1 MRTASRQ
8 VINYIAVFIVFSD
21 ALAFR
26 DILPFMDLRGS
37 YFLMALVLVLFIS
50 LLRGVYFNKTFLF
63 LFGVVIV
70 FSLCNIYVA
79 KDTFLLLTKQ
89 IIGIFGNALV
99 FYLLMKVNRYDVK
112 RLFKVYLNLAVLAG
126 LIGLFQEL
134 SYSLGFRAGYD
145 FSYILPSWYSRLSS
159 TGFLKVSSI
168 VPEPAAFCFVMM
180 PAFFAAITSFSRDNF
195 KFLSKWKSLII
206 IFSVFFSFS
215 LMGYTGITFSL
226 ALLFYNHGKIR
237 HFVVGAV
244 LISILMFSA
253 YHSIADLKIR
263 VDDSINALTGKVRLE
278 KTNSSTFTLFSNALV
293 AWESFKDN
301 PVFGSGLGS
310 HSISHD
316 RYIGK
321 VVDVDAVMANYK
333 KHRFFNKGDANSL
346 FLRLVSETGL
356 LGLFFVFCFV
366 FRFWILKKNDKSGF
380 LWVVS
385 NAILAVFLI
394 RAIRGGHYFVGGTF
408 FFMWLYYF
416 AGKSVI
422 AMPKNYRGVCN

>member
-1 MRTASRQ
+1 MRTVSRR

-26 DILPFMDLRGS
+26 DILPFMEVRGS
-37 YFLMALVLVLFIS
+37 YFLMALVLVLFIP

-63 LFGVVIV
+63 LFGAVIV
-70 FSLCNIYVA
+70 FSLYNIYVA
-79 KDTFLLLTKQ
+79 KDTFSLLAKQ
-89 IIGIFGNALV
+89 VIGIFSSSLI
-99 FYLLMKVNRYDVK
+99 FYLLMKVNSYDVK
-112 RLFKVYLNLAVLAG
+112 RLFKVYLNLAFLVG

-134 SYSLGFRAGYD
+134 SYLLGFRAGYD
-145 FSYILPSWYSRLSS
+145 FSYIFPSWRLHLSQA
-159 TGFLKVSSI
+159 GFLKINSI
-168 VPEPAAFCFVMM
+168 MSEPSAFCYVMI
-180 PAFFAAITSFSRDNF
+180 PAFFAAITSFSKSNF
-195 KFLSKWKSLII
+195 KFLNKGRSLVII
-206 IFSVFFSFS
+206 LSVVLSFSLVGYMGMFFSF
-215 LMGYTGITFSL
+215 M
-226 ALLFYNHGKIR
+226 LLFFNYAKTR
-237 HFVVGAV
+237 YLVVGTV
-244 LISILMFSA
+244 LISILLFSA
-253 YHSIADLKIR
+253 YDNIADLKIR
-263 VDDSINALTGKVRLE
+263 VDDSINALTGKTELE
-278 KTNSSTFTLFSNALV
+278 ETNLSTFTLFSNALV

-316 RYIGK
+316 RYMGK

-333 KHRFFNKGDANSL
+333 YTFLNKGDASSL
-346 FLRLVSETGL
+346 FLRLLSETGL
-356 LGLFFVFCFV
+356 LGLFFIFCFV

>member
-21 ALAFR
+21 ALTFR
-26 DILPFMDLRGS
+26 DILPFMELRSS
-37 YFLMALVLVLFIS
+37 YFLLALVLVLCIP
-50 LLRGVYFNKTFLF
+50 LLKGVYFNRTFLF
-63 LFGVVIV
+63 LFGAIIV
-70 FSLCNIYVA
+70 FSLCNIYVE
-79 KDTFLLLTKQ
+79 KDSFFLLAKQ
-89 IIGIFGNALV
+89 VIGIFSSSLI
-99 FYLLMKVNRYDVK
+99 FYLLMKANEYDVK
-112 RLFKVYLNLAVLAG
+112 RLFKVYLNLAFLVG

-134 SYSLGFRAGYD
+134 SFLLGFRAGYD
-145 FSYILPSWYSRLSS
+145 FSYIFTSWRLYLSQA
-159 TGFLKVSSI
+159 GFLKISSI
-168 VPEPAAFCFVMM
+168 LPEPASFCYVMI
-180 PAFFAAITSFSRDNF
+180 PAFFAALTSFSKSNF
-195 KFLSKWKSLII
+195 KFLNKWRALVII
-206 IFSVFFSFS
+206 LSVVLSFS
-215 LMGYTGITFSL
+215 LVGYIGMVLSFML
-226 ALLFYNHGKIR
+226 LLFNYTKIR
-237 HFVVGAV
+237 YLVVGTV
-244 LISILMFSA
+244 LISILMFFA
-253 YHSIADLKIR
+253 YVNVADLKIR
-263 VDDSINALTGKVRLE
+263 IDDSINAFTGKTKLE
-278 KTNSSTFTLFSNALV
+278 ETNLSTFTLFSNALV

-316 RYIGK
+316 RYMEK

-333 KHRFFNKGDANSL
+333 YTFLNKGDTSSL

-356 LGLFFVFCFV
+356 LGLFFIFCFV

-394 RAIRGGHYFVGGTF
+394 RAIRGGHYFVGGIF

-422 AMPKNYRGVCN
+422 ATPKNYRGVCN